1 MSGLIPA
8 LTPTSESSQEFI
20 DTVGVVLMQTLGMDQ
35 FSFGLFPDTVVWDA
49 WVYAVQDD
57 ANGASQAEK
66 DAVGKFSDYVIK
78 VECATTNDS
87 DGCCMFQTVPDNGG
101 WCLFQAG
108 SKLDTYRLTKEAAL
122 DFRENAFG
130 SIGTDYETS
139 AAAFK
144 VDIADPAN
152 VEYLD
157 FFKCG
162 SKVNG
167 VFTCHH
173 FQPNWTE

>member
-1 MSGLIPA
+1 
-8 LTPTSESSQEFI
+8 
-20 DTVGVVLMQTLGMDQ
+20 
-35 FSFGLFPDTVVWDA
+35 
-49 WVYAVQDD
+49 
-57 ANGASQAEK
+57 
-66 DAVGKFSDYVIK
+66 
-78 VECATTNDS
+78 
-87 DGCCMFQTVPDNGG
+87 MFQTVPDNGG

-173 FQPNWTE
+173 FQPNWTEQGESDAYPRFGRLDPVKAGFIDATSSTAAPFFDQTLWNGARALTSTAIAIAISALTF